1 MDNSL
6 YINYNG
12 QLFLE
17 TEKIFSANNRAF
29 KYGDA
34 IFETIRIT
42 NGKFCFLSDH
52 FERLK
57 KGIDFLQMKSC
68 NLNFKE
74 LTQQMEE
81 LVTKNNISQG
91 GRLRITVF
99 REAEGFYI
107 PINQSCA
114 YVIEVKP
121 IDLNHYELNAEG
133 LKIDIYNTYKRS
145 TSKLSNIKTT
155 NDIPQILAGLYTIEN
170 QLDDCVIL
178 NKHNRIVETT
188 SSNIF
193 LYKKNNIYT
202 PSLDEGCMDG
212 VMRKQ
217 ILKIA
222 EKLKINIFE
231 GMLNANVLLQTD
243 EVFLTN
249 VVKGVQWVKT
259 FKEKTYTN
267 EAAQV
272 FVNELNKMQ
281 NKPVNQI

>member
-1 MDNSL
+1 MNNTL

-12 QLFLE
+12 KLFLE
-17 TEKIFSANNRAF
+17 TENIFTVNNRAF

-34 IFETIRIT
+34 IFETIRIID
-42 NGKFCFLSDH
+42 GKLCFLSDH
-52 FERLK
+52 FDRLK
-57 KGIDFLQMKSC
+57 KGMDFLQ
-68 NLNFKE
+68 FKNCEMSFEDITKQMAE
-74 LTQQMEE
+74 LI
-81 LVTKNNISQG
+81 TKNNLKKG
-91 GRLRITVF
+91 ARVRLTVF
-99 REAEGFYI
+99 READGFYT
-107 PINQSCA
+107 PLNEKCG
-114 YVIEVKP
+114 YVIEAKP
-121 IDLNHYELNAEG
+121 IETNHYILNEKG
-133 LKIDIYNTYKRS
+133 LLVDIYNLHRRS

-155 NDIPQILAGLYTIEN
+155 NDIPQILAGLYALEN
-170 QLDDCVIL
+170 NLDDCIIL

-188 SSNIF
+188 NSNIF

-231 GMLNANVLLQTD
+231 GMLNANVLLQAD

-259 FKEKTYTN
+259 FKEKNYIN
-267 EAAQV
+267 EATKM
-272 FVNELNKMQ
+272 FVDELNKIIVT
-281 NKPVNQI
+281 K

>member
-1 MDNSL
+1 MNKTL

-12 QLFLE
+12 KLFLE
-17 TEKIFSANNRAF
+17 TENIFTVNNRAF

-34 IFETIRIT
+34 IFETIRIID
-42 NGKFCFLSDH
+42 GKLCFLPDH

-57 KGIDFLQMKSC
+57 KGMDFLQ
-68 NLNFKE
+68 FKNCE
-74 LTQQMEE
+74 MSFEDITKQMEE
-81 LVTKNNISQG
+81 LIIKNNLKKG
-91 GRLRITVF
+91 ARVRLTVF
-99 REAEGFYI
+99 REAEGFYT
-107 PINQSCA
+107 PLNEKCG
-114 YVIEVKP
+114 YVIEAKP
-121 IDLNHYELNAEG
+121 IETNHYILNEKG
-133 LKIDIYNTYKRS
+133 LLVDIYNLHRRS

-155 NDIPQILAGLYTIEN
+155 NDIPQILAGLYALEN
-170 QLDDCVIL
+170 NLDDCIIL

-188 SSNIF
+188 NSNIF

-231 GMLNANVLLQTD
+231 GMLNANVLLQAD

-259 FKEKTYTN
+259 FKEKNYIN
-267 EAAQV
+267 EATKM
-272 FVNELNKMQ
+272 FVDELNT
-281 NKPVNQI
+281 I

>member
-1 MDNSL
+1 MNKSL

-12 QLFLE
+12 KLFLE
-17 TEKIFSANNRAF
+17 TEKIFSVNNRAF

-34 IFETIRIT
+34 IFETIRIM
-42 NGKFCFLSDH
+42 NGKLCFLSDH

-57 KGIDFLQMKSC
+57 KGIDFLQMKAC
-68 NLNFKE
+68 NLNFDE
-74 LTQQMEE
+74 LTKQMEE
-81 LVTKNNISQG
+81 LLVKNNINKG

-99 REAEGFYI
+99 READGFYI
-107 PINQSCA
+107 PFNQSCA

-121 IDLNHYELNAEG
+121 IDLNQYELNATG

-170 QLDDCVIL
+170 QLDDCIVL

-217 ILKIA
+217 ILRIA

-249 VVKGVQWVKT
+249 VVKGVQWVKS

-272 FVNELNKMQ
+272 FVNELNKI
-281 NKPVNQI
+281 NP

>member
-1 MDNSL
+1 MDNQL

-12 QLFLE
+12 KLFLE
-17 TEKIFSANNRAF
+17 TENIFSANNRAF

-34 IFETIRIT
+34 IFETIRII
-42 NGKFCFLSDH
+42 NGKLIFLSDH

-57 KGIDFLQMKSC
+57 KGMDFLQ
-68 NLNFKE
+68 FKNCE
-74 LTQQMEE
+74 MSFEDITKQMEE
-81 LVTKNNISQG
+81 LITKNNLKKG
-91 GRLRITVF
+91 GRVRLTVF
-99 REAEGFYI
+99 REAEGFYT
-107 PINQSCA
+107 PFNEKCG

-121 IDLNHYELNAEG
+121 IEINHYNLNEEG
-133 LKIDIYNTYKRS
+133 LTIDIYNLHRRS

-155 NDIPQILAGLYTIEN
+155 NDIPQILAGLYALEN
-170 QLDDCVIL
+170 NLDDCIIL

-188 SSNIF
+188 NSNIF

-267 EAAQV
+267 EAAKM
-272 FVNELNKMQ
+272 FVDELNKL
-281 NKPVNQI
+281 

>member
-1 MDNSL
+1 MNKKL

-12 QLFLE
+12 KLFLE
-17 TEKIFSANNRAF
+17 TENIFSVNNRAF

-34 IFETIRIT
+34 IFETIRIID
-42 NGKFCFLSDH
+42 GKPLFIDDH
-52 FERLK
+52 FVRLK
-57 KGIDFLQMKSC
+57 NGMDFLQLKNCEVSFEIIIHQ
-68 NLNFKE
+68 LLE
-74 LTQQMEE
+74 LIS
-81 LVTKNNISQG
+81 KNNICKG
-91 GRLRITVF
+91 GRARITVF
-99 REAEGFYI
+99 RDADGFYT
-107 PINQSCA
+107 PTNEKCA
-114 YVIEVKP
+114 YVIEVKS
-121 IDLNHYELNAEG
+121 IDTNRYELNEKG
-133 LKIDIYNTYKRS
+133 LNIDLYNLHRRS

-155 NDIPQILAGLYTIEN
+155 NDIPQILAGLYALEN
-170 QLDDCVIL
+170 NLGDCVIL

-188 SSNIF
+188 NSNIF

-222 EKLKINIFE
+222 EQQKINIFE

-249 VVKGVQWVKT
+249 VVKGIQWVKT

-267 EAAQV
+267 DAAKM
-272 FVNELNKMQ
+272 FVEKLNK
-281 NKPVNQI
+281 ISI

>member
-1 MDNSL
+1 MNKTL

-12 QLFLE
+12 NLFLE
-17 TEKIFSANNRAF
+17 TENIFTVNNRAF

-34 IFETIRIT
+34 IFETIRIID
-42 NGKFCFLSDH
+42 GKLCFLSDH
-52 FERLK
+52 FDRLK
-57 KGIDFLQMKSC
+57 KGMDFLQ
-68 NLNFKE
+68 FKNCE
-74 LTQQMEE
+74 MSFEDITKQMEE
-81 LVTKNNISQG
+81 LITKNNLKKG
-91 GRLRITVF
+91 ARVRLTVF
-99 REAEGFYI
+99 READGFYT
-107 PINQSCA
+107 PLNEKCG
-114 YVIEVKP
+114 YVIEAKP
-121 IDLNHYELNAEG
+121 IETNHYILNEKG
-133 LKIDIYNTYKRS
+133 LLVDIYNLHRRS

-155 NDIPQILAGLYTIEN
+155 NDIPQILAGLYALEN
-170 QLDDCVIL
+170 NLDDCIIL

-188 SSNIF
+188 NSNIF

-231 GMLNANVLLQTD
+231 GMLNANVLLQAD

-259 FKEKTYTN
+259 FKEKNYTN
-267 EAAQV
+267 EATKM
-272 FVNELNKMQ
+272 FVDELNKII
-281 NKPVNQI
+281 VTE

>member
-1 MDNSL
+1 MNKTL

-12 QLFLE
+12 NLFLE
-17 TEKIFSANNRAF
+17 TENIFTVNNRAF

-34 IFETIRIT
+34 IFETIRIID
-42 NGKFCFLSDH
+42 GKLCFLSDH
-52 FERLK
+52 FDRLK
-57 KGIDFLQMKSC
+57 KGMDFLQ
-68 NLNFKE
+68 FKNCE
-74 LTQQMEE
+74 MSFEDITKQMEE
-81 LVTKNNISQG
+81 LITKNNLKKG
-91 GRLRITVF
+91 ARVRLTVF
-99 REAEGFYI
+99 READGFYT
-107 PINQSCA
+107 PLNEKCG
-114 YVIEVKP
+114 YVIEAKP
-121 IDLNHYELNAEG
+121 IETNHYILNEKG
-133 LKIDIYNTYKRS
+133 LLVDIYNLHRRS

-155 NDIPQILAGLYTIEN
+155 NDIPQILAGLYALEN
-170 QLDDCVIL
+170 NLDDCIIL

-188 SSNIF
+188 NSNIF

-231 GMLNANVLLQTD
+231 GMLNANVLLQAD

-259 FKEKTYTN
+259 FKEKNYIN
-267 EAAQV
+267 EATKM
-272 FVNELNKMQ
+272 FVDELNKII
-281 NKPVNQI
+281 VTE

>member
-1 MDNSL
+1 LNNQL

-12 QLFLE
+12 KLFLE
-17 TEKIFSANNRAF
+17 TENIFSANNRAF

-34 IFETIRIT
+34 IFETIRII
-42 NGKFCFLSDH
+42 NGKLIFLSDH
-52 FERLK
+52 FERLQ
-57 KGIDFLQMKSC
+57 KGINFLQMKTC
-68 NLNFKE
+68 NLNFEE
-74 LTQQMEE
+74 LTKQMEE
-81 LVTKNNISQG
+81 LIVKNNINKG

-107 PINQSCA
+107 PLNQSCG

-121 IDLNHYELNAEG
+121 IDLNHYKLNSAG
-133 LKIDIYNTYKRS
+133 LTIDIYNTYKRS

-170 QLDDCVIL
+170 QLDDCIIL

-217 ILKIA
+217 ILRIA

-272 FVNELNKMQ
+272 FVNELNKL
-281 NKPVNQI
+281 

>member
-1 MDNSL
+1 MDKTL

-12 QLFLE
+12 KLFLE
-17 TEKIFSANNRAF
+17 TENIFTVNNRAF

-34 IFETIRIT
+34 IFETIRVLD
-42 NGKFCFLSDH
+42 GKLCFLSDH
-52 FERLK
+52 FDRLK
-57 KGIDFLQMKSC
+57 KGMDFLQFKNC
-68 NLNFKE
+68 EITFETIVQQTEDLIIKNNLNE
-74 LTQQMEE
+74 
-81 LVTKNNISQG
+81 G
-91 GRLRITVF
+91 GRVRLTVF
-99 REAEGFYI
+99 READGFYT
-107 PINQSCA
+107 PLHEKCG
-114 YVIEVKP
+114 YVIEAKP
-121 IDLNHYELNAEG
+121 IETNHYILNEKG
-133 LKIDIYNTYKRS
+133 LLVDIYNLHRRS

-155 NDIPQILAGLYTIEN
+155 NDIPQILSGLYALEN
-170 QLDDCVIL
+170 NLDDCIIL

-188 SSNIF
+188 NSNIF

-231 GMLNANVLLQTD
+231 GMLNANVLLQAD

-259 FKEKTYTN
+259 FKEKNYTN
-267 EAAQV
+267 EATKM
-272 FVNELNKMQ
+272 FVDELNKII
-281 NKPVNQI
+281 VTE

>member
-1 MDNSL
+1 
-6 YINYNG
+6 
-12 QLFLE
+12 LFLE
-17 TEKIFSANNRAF
+17 TENIFTVNNRAF

-34 IFETIRIT
+34 IFETIRIID
-42 NGKFCFLSDH
+42 GKLCFLSDH

-57 KGIDFLQMKSC
+57 IGMDFLQ
-68 NLNFKE
+68 FKNCE
-74 LTQQMEE
+74 MSFEDITKQMEE
-81 LVTKNNISQG
+81 LIIKNNLKKG
-91 GRLRITVF
+91 ARVRLTVF
-99 REAEGFYI
+99 REAEGFYT
-107 PINQSCA
+107 PFNEKCG
-114 YVIEVKP
+114 YVIEAKP
-121 IDLNHYELNAEG
+121 IETNHYILNEKG
-133 LKIDIYNTYKRS
+133 LLVDIYNLHRRS

-155 NDIPQILAGLYTIEN
+155 NDIPQILAGLYALEN
-170 QLDDCVIL
+170 NLDDCIIL

-188 SSNIF
+188 NSNIF

-212 VMRKQ
+212 IMRKQ

-231 GMLNANVLLQTD
+231 GMLNANVLLQAD

-267 EAAQV
+267 EATKM
-272 FVNELNKMQ
+272 FVDELNKIIVTE
-281 NKPVNQI
+281 NLIVLKKIT

>member
-1 MDNSL
+1 MDKTL

-12 QLFLE
+12 KLFLE
-17 TEKIFSANNRAF
+17 TENIFTVNNRAF

-34 IFETIRIT
+34 IFETIRVLD
-42 NGKFCFLSDH
+42 GKLCFLPDH

-57 KGIDFLQMKSC
+57 KGMDFLQ
-68 NLNFKE
+68 FKNCE
-74 LTQQMEE
+74 ITFETLIKQIED
-81 LVTKNNISQG
+81 LVLKNNIKKG
-91 GRLRITVF
+91 GRVRLTVF
-99 REAEGFYI
+99 REAEGFYT
-107 PINQSCA
+107 PFNEKCG
-114 YVIEVKP
+114 YVIEAKP
-121 IDLNHYELNAEG
+121 IEQNHYSLNENG
-133 LKIDIYNTYKRS
+133 LIIDIYNLHRRS

-155 NDIPQILAGLYTIEN
+155 NDIPQILAGLYALEN
-170 QLDDCVIL
+170 NLDDCIIL

-188 SSNIF
+188 NSNIF

-231 GMLNANVLLQTD
+231 GMLNANVLQQTD

-249 VVKGVQWVKT
+249 VVRGVQWVKT

-267 EAAQV
+267 EAAKI
-272 FVNELNKMQ
+272 FVNELNK
-281 NKPVNQI
+281 I

>member
-1 MDNSL
+1 MDKTL

-12 QLFLE
+12 KLFLE
-17 TEKIFSANNRAF
+17 TENIFTVNNRAF

-34 IFETIRIT
+34 IFETIRVLD
-42 NGKFCFLSDH
+42 GKLCFLPNH

-57 KGIDFLQMKSC
+57 KGMDFLQ
-68 NLNFKE
+68 FKNCE
-74 LTQQMEE
+74 ITFETLIKQIED
-81 LVTKNNISQG
+81 LVLKNNIKKG
-91 GRLRITVF
+91 GRVRLTVF
-99 REAEGFYI
+99 REAEGFYT
-107 PINQSCA
+107 PFNEKCG
-114 YVIEVKP
+114 YVIEAKP
-121 IDLNHYELNAEG
+121 IEQNHYSLNEDG
-133 LKIDIYNTYKRS
+133 LVIDIYNLHRRS

-155 NDIPQILAGLYTIEN
+155 NDIPQILAGLYALEN
-170 QLDDCVIL
+170 NLDDCIIL

-188 SSNIF
+188 NSNIF

-231 GMLNANVLLQTD
+231 GMLNANVLQQTD

-249 VVKGVQWVKT
+249 VVRGVQWVKT

-267 EAAQV
+267 EAAKM
-272 FVNELNKMQ
+272 FVNELNK
-281 NKPVNQI
+281 IR

>member
-1 MDNSL
+1 LDNQL

-12 QLFLE
+12 KLFLE
-17 TEKIFSANNRAF
+17 TENIFSANNRAF

-34 IFETIRIT
+34 IFETIRII
-42 NGKFCFLSDH
+42 NGKLCFLSDH
-52 FERLK
+52 FERLQ
-57 KGIDFLQMKSC
+57 KGIDFLQMKPC
-68 NLNFKE
+68 NLNFEE
-74 LTQQMEE
+74 LTKQMEE
-81 LVTKNNISQG
+81 LIVKNNINKG

-107 PINQSCA
+107 PLNQSCGF
-114 YVIEVKP
+114 VIEVKP
-121 IDLNHYELNAEG
+121 IDLNHYELNAAG
-133 LKIDIYNTYKRS
+133 LTIDIYNTYKRS

-170 QLDDCVIL
+170 QLDDCIIL

-217 ILKIA
+217 ILRIA

-272 FVNELNKMQ
+272 FVNELNKL
-281 NKPVNQI
+281 

>member
-1 MDNSL
+1 MGNKL

-12 QLFLE
+12 KLFLE
-17 TEKIFSANNRAF
+17 TENIFSVNNRAF

-34 IFETIRIT
+34 LFETIRIVD
-42 NGKFCFLSDH
+42 GKLLFLDDH
-52 FERLK
+52 FMRLK
-57 KGIDFLQMKSC
+57 KGMDFLQ
-68 NLNFKE
+68 FKNCE
-74 LTQQMEE
+74 ISFESIAEQMVS
-81 LVTKNNISQG
+81 LITKNNVKKG
-91 GRLRITVF
+91 GRLRITLF
-99 REAEGFYI
+99 RDAEGFYT
-107 PINQSCA
+107 PINEKCG
-114 YVIEVKP
+114 YVIEAKP
-121 IDLNHYELNAEG
+121 IEVNQYSLNDKG
-133 LKIDIYNTYKRS
+133 LTVDIYNLHRRS

-155 NDIPQILAGLYTIEN
+155 NDIPQILAGLYSLEN
-170 QLDDCVIL
+170 NLDDCVIL
-178 NKHNRIVETT
+178 NKHSRIVETT
-188 SSNIF
+188 NSNIF

-222 EKLKINIFE
+222 EQQKINIFE

-267 EAAQV
+267 EAAKM
-272 FVNELNKMQ
+272 FVNELNK
-281 NKPVNQI
+281 IW

>member
-1 MDNSL
+1 
-6 YINYNG
+6 
-12 QLFLE
+12 LFLE
-17 TEKIFSANNRAF
+17 TEKIFSVNNRAF

-34 IFETIRIT
+34 IFETIRIM
-42 NGKFCFLSDH
+42 NGKLCFLSDH
-52 FERLK
+52 FERLQ

-68 NLNFKE
+68 NLNFEE
-74 LTQQMEE
+74 LTKQMEE
-81 LVTKNNISQG
+81 LIVKNNINKG

-99 REAEGFYI
+99 READGFYI
-107 PINQSCA
+107 PLNQSCA

-121 IDLNHYELNAEG
+121 IDLNHYELNSAG
-133 LKIDIYNTYKRS
+133 LTIDIYNTYKRS

-155 NDIPQILAGLYTIEN
+155 NDIPQILAGLYTIEH
-170 QLDDCVIL
+170 QLDDCIIL

-267 EAAQV
+267 EAAKM
-272 FVNELNKMQ
+272 FVYELNKL
-281 NKPVNQI
+281 

>member
-1 MDNSL
+1 MGKTL

-12 QLFLE
+12 KLFVE
-17 TEKIFSANNRAF
+17 TENIFTVNNRAF

-34 IFETIRIT
+34 IFETIRVLD
-42 NGKFCFLSDH
+42 GKLCFLSDH

-57 KGIDFLQMKSC
+57 KGMDFLQ
-68 NLNFKE
+68 FKNCE
-74 LTQQMEE
+74 ITFETLITQIED
-81 LVTKNNISQG
+81 LVVKNNIKKG
-91 GRLRITVF
+91 GRVRLTVF
-99 REAEGFYI
+99 REAEGFYT
-107 PINQSCA
+107 PFNEKCG
-114 YVIEVKP
+114 YVIEAKP
-121 IDLNHYELNAEG
+121 IEQNHYSLNEDG
-133 LKIDIYNTYKRS
+133 LVIDIYNLHRRS

-155 NDIPQILAGLYTIEN
+155 NDIPQILAGLYALEN
-170 QLDDCVIL
+170 NLDDCIVL

-188 SSNIF
+188 NSNIF

-231 GMLNANVLLQTD
+231 GMLNANVLQQTD

-249 VVKGVQWVKT
+249 VVRGVQWVRT

-267 EAAQV
+267 EAAKI
-272 FVNELNKMQ
+272 FVNELNK
-281 NKPVNQI
+281 I

>member
-1 MDNSL
+1 
-6 YINYNG
+6 
-12 QLFLE
+12 LFLE
-17 TEKIFSANNRAF
+17 TENIFTVNNRAF

-34 IFETIRIT
+34 IFETIRIID
-42 NGKFCFLSDH
+42 GKLCFLPDH

-57 KGIDFLQMKSC
+57 IGMDFLQ
-68 NLNFKE
+68 FKNCE
-74 LTQQMEE
+74 MSFEDITKQMEE
-81 LVTKNNISQG
+81 LIIKNNLKKG
-91 GRLRITVF
+91 ARVRLTVF
-99 REAEGFYI
+99 REAEGFYT
-107 PINQSCA
+107 PFNEKCG
-114 YVIEVKP
+114 YVIEAKP
-121 IDLNHYELNAEG
+121 IETNHYILNEKG
-133 LKIDIYNTYKRS
+133 LLVDIYNLHRRS

-155 NDIPQILAGLYTIEN
+155 NDIPQILAGLYALEN
-170 QLDDCVIL
+170 NLDDCIIL

-188 SSNIF
+188 NSNIF

-212 VMRKQ
+212 IMRKQ

-231 GMLNANVLLQTD
+231 GMLNANVLLQAD

-267 EAAQV
+267 EAAKM
-272 FVNELNKMQ
+272 FVDELNKII
-281 NKPVNQI
+281 VTE

>member
-1 MDNSL
+1 MDNKL

-12 QLFLE
+12 KLFLE
-17 TEKIFSANNRAF
+17 TENIFTVNNRAF

-34 IFETIRIT
+34 IFETIRVVD
-42 NGKFCFLSDH
+42 GKLCFLSDH

-57 KGIDFLQMKSC
+57 KGMDFLQ
-68 NLNFKE
+68 FKNCE
-74 LTQQMEE
+74 ITFETLIKQIED
-81 LVTKNNISQG
+81 LVLKNNIKKG
-91 GRLRITVF
+91 GRVRLTVF
-99 REAEGFYI
+99 REAEGFYT
-107 PINQSCA
+107 PFNEKCG
-114 YVIEVKP
+114 YVIEAKS
-121 IDLNHYELNAEG
+121 IEQNHYSLNENG
-133 LKIDIYNTYKRS
+133 LIVDIYNLHRRS

-155 NDIPQILAGLYTIEN
+155 NDIPQILAGLYALEN
-170 QLDDCVIL
+170 NLDDCIIL

-188 SSNIF
+188 NSNIF

-231 GMLNANVLLQTD
+231 GMLNANVLQQTD

-249 VVKGVQWVKT
+249 VVRGVQWVKT

-267 EAAQV
+267 EAAKI
-272 FVNELNKMQ
+272 FVNELNK
-281 NKPVNQI
+281 I